1 MKTQI
6 VKIAIFGFIV
16 FLMSN
21 KILKAQDSHMSQY
34 DAMPVLLNP
43 AMTGVLT
50 QNSIRAGAQFR
61 SQWGALASNITSTAL
76 VVDAPLK
83 ERWGVGGYLLNNQMS
98 KYFNV
103 FNFVLSGAYKIT
115 KTDQK
120 KHLLTV
126 GLQGGLIYKDVK
138 DNKLVFD
145 NQYSN
150 GNFDPDLPSGE
161 SFSRS
166 SVLLPELN
174 YGLFYGFTDPDKKIH
189 PYLGFSLFHIT
200 TPNESFTNS
209 VKSRLPRKW
218 VLHGGCNV
226 NITDDFIIEPKG
238 VYMRQL
244 NVQEIEAGMN
254 LNYNFKESQIILMAG
269 GFYRVKDAAIIQ
281 IGVNYR
287 NLVYK
292 MSYDINTSS
301 LKTYS
306 EKRGGLEFSIVFNG
320 LGDKKNKIRPMN
332 F

>member
-6 VKIAIFGFIV
+6 IKIGILGLIV
-16 FLMSN
+16 FFTN
-21 KILKAQDSHMSQY
+21 NNIVKAQDSHMSQF
-34 DAMPVLLNP
+34 DAMPVLLNS

-50 QNSIRAGAQFR
+50 ENSIRAGAQFR
-61 SQWGALASNITSTAL
+61 SQWGAIGSNITSTAL
-76 VVDAPLK
+76 TVDAPLK
-83 ERWGVGGYLLNNQMS
+83 ERWGVGGYLLYNQES

-115 KTDQK
+115 STNQK

-126 GLQGGLIYKDVK
+126 GLQAGLINKNVK

-145 NQYSN
+145 QQYSN

-161 SFSRS
+161 SFARS
-166 SVLLPELN
+166 SRAMLELN
-174 YGLFYGFTDPDKKIH
+174 YGLFYGYTDPDKKIH

-200 TPNESFTNS
+200 SPNESFTNAA
-209 VKSRLPRKW
+209 KSRLPRKW

-226 NITDDFIIEPKG
+226 NITEDFIVEPKG
-238 VYMRQL
+238 LYMRQL
-244 NVQEIEAGMN
+244 NAQEIVAGMN
-254 LNYNFKESQIILMAG
+254 LNYNLKESNIKVMAG
-269 GFYRVKDAAIIQ
+269 GFYRLQDAVIIQ
-281 IGVNYR
+281 VGVNYR

-320 LGDKKNKIRPMN
+320 LGDKKSKIKPMS

>member
-1 MKTQI
+1 M
-6 VKIAIFGFIV
+6 
-16 FLMSN
+16 
-21 KILKAQDSHMSQY
+21 
-34 DAMPVLLNP
+34 
-43 AMTGVLT
+43 
-50 QNSIRAGAQFR
+50 
-61 SQWGALASNITSTAL
+61 
-76 VVDAPLK
+76 
-83 ERWGVGGYLLNNQMS
+83 
-98 KYFNV
+98 
-103 FNFVLSGAYKIT
+103 
-115 KTDQK
+115 
-120 KHLLTV
+120 
-126 GLQGGLIYKDVK
+126 
-138 DNKLVFD
+138 
-145 NQYSN
+145 
-150 GNFDPDLPSGE
+150 
-161 SFSRS
+161 
-166 SVLLPELN
+166 
-174 YGLFYGFTDPDKKIH
+174 
-189 PYLGFSLFHIT
+189 
-200 TPNESFTNS
+200 
-209 VKSRLPRKW
+209 KSRLPRKW